1 MRFHTAFTA
10 LALVLV
16 TGGAAADGRVRPSAL
31 AGSWYPGERAELAA
45 LIDAK
50 LDAAGA
56 STAATTA
63 AELRALIVPHA
74 GYVFSGDTAAQGFA
88 LFRGRHFGRVLLL
101 APSHHAGFHGLSIA
115 DVEAYRTPLGDVPLD
130 LEAISDLRASNLV
143 QANPDAHAREHSIE
157 IELPFLQ
164 RALAPGWRLVPILV
178 GRLNADDY
186 TPAAALLRP
195 LADADTLVVVSN
207 DFTHFGPRFGYLP
220 FPVDAETPERLRE
233 LDSGAI
239 ARIQSKDAA
248 GLLDYQ
254 RSTGITV
261 CGIQPIALL
270 LTMLPGDAHV
280 ERIAYTTSGALTGDY
295 GNSVS
300 YAALVVTAPEPIA
313 MSGPSDPPAD
323 PSAATADSGEIAA
336 TTADLLYRL
345 AQIGIDEAVLHDA
358 DTGARLSALNEEQL
372 PEDLRTPAGAFVTLW
387 KHGELRG
394 CTGFTAPQAPLY
406 QTVLESGYNAARNDP
421 RFQPVRA
428 DELTELAIE
437 VSVLTK
443 PRRIDSYTEFQP
455 GKHGIILDKDG
466 RSAVY
471 LPEVAPKMG
480 WNREQTLDNLAVK
493 AGLPADA
500 WREGAVLRVFE
511 SRHFSAPYRPADAV
525 ARSR

>member
-1 MRFHTAFTA
+1 MKYRLAFSILA
-10 LALVLV
+10 LALFSAD
-16 TGGAAADGRVRPSAL
+16 AAADNRVRPSAL
-31 AGSWYPGERAELAA
+31 AGSWYPADRGELAA
-45 LIDAK
+45 LVDSK
-50 LDAAGA
+50 LDAADA
-56 STAATTA
+56 SSAATPTDG
-63 AELRALIVPHA
+63 LRALIVPHA
-74 GYVFSGDTAAQGFA
+74 GYVFSGDTAAQGFVRV
-88 LFRGRHFGRVLLL
+88 RGRHFGRVLLL
-101 APSHHAGFHGLSIA
+101 APSHHADFHGLSIA
-115 DVEAYRTPLGDVPLD
+115 DVDAYQTPLGDVPLD
-130 LEAISDLRASNLV
+130 LEAISGLRASNLV
-143 QANPDAHAREHSIE
+143 QANPYAHVQEHSIE

-164 RALAPGWRLVPILV
+164 RALAPGWRLVPVLI
-178 GRLNADDY
+178 GRLNAEDY
-186 TPAAALLRP
+186 GTAAALLRP
-195 LADADTLVVVSN
+195 LADADTLVVVSS

-239 ARIQSKDAA
+239 ARIQSKDAT

-270 LTMLPGDAHV
+270 LTMLPGDSLV

-295 GNSVS
+295 ANSVS
-300 YAALVVTAPEPIA
+300 YAALAVTAPEPIA
-313 MSGPSDPPAD
+313 KSEPGDPPAD
-323 PSAATADSGEIAA
+323 PSAATAESSEIDA

-372 PEDLRTPAGAFVTLW
+372 PEALRTPAGAFVTLW

-394 CTGFTAPQAPLY
+394 CTGFTTPQAPLY
-406 QTVLESGYNAARNDP
+406 QAVLESGYNAARNDP

-480 WNREQTLDNLAVK
+480 WNREQTLDNLALK
-493 AGLPADA
+493 AGLPPDA

-511 SRHFSAPYRPADAV
+511 SRHFSAPYRPKDAV